1 MKLRQL
7 EIALQRCAGYKTP
20 RVAWEQYQTP
30 ATLAARLL
38 YDAYMNCNIEGK
50 TVCDLGCGTG
60 ILAIGAALLGART
73 VRAVDIDPA
82 VIVTARENAAL
93 LNADVEFIVA
103 DIAGADDTH
112 SLAER
117 IGPCDTVVM
126 NPPFGA
132 QKQNVHADRPFI
144 DCALAIAPVTYGIF
158 NAGSTP
164 FVEAYIRERGTVAGR
179 VSGSFPIKRSF
190 AFHTKDIQEISVEI
204 IRLVRT
210 GSTSFR
216 ANEENPV

>member
-7 EIALQRCAGYKTP
+7 EMALQRCAGYKTP

-38 YDAYMNCNIEGK
+38 YDAYMNGDIEGK
-50 TVCDLGCGTG
+50 AVCDLGCGTG

-73 VRAVDIDPA
+73 VRAVDLDPA
-82 VIVTARENAAL
+82 AIVTARENAAL
-93 LNADVEFIVA
+93 LDADVNCIVA
-103 DIAGADDTH
+103 DIAGADTRVL
-112 SLAER
+112 SER

-132 QKQNVHADRPFI
+132 QKQRVHADRPFI

-164 FVEAYIRERGTVAGR
+164 FVEAYIMGRGTVTGQ
-179 VSGSFPIKRSF
+179 VSGTFPIKRSF
-190 AFHTKDIQEISVEI
+190 AFHTKDVQVIAVEI
-204 IRLVRT
+204 LMIART
-210 GSTSFR
+210 GSASFR
-216 ANEENPV
+216 ANQENPV